1 MSYKVLDVPQSLNCQ
16 HCVPCMR
23 IRLMEMGFIEGQ
35 EIEIENK
42 RMGLYIVHMLS
53 DNGTVSQTFALRP
66 EELGRICLKEN
77 DENI

>member
-77 DENI
+77 DEII

>member
-35 EIEIENK
+35 EIEIVNK
-42 RMGLYIVHMLS
+42 RTIILTLEWSTIV
-53 DNGTVSQTFALRP
+53 
-66 EELGRICLKEN
+66 
-77 DENI
+77 

>member
-1 MSYKVLDVPQSLNCQ
+1 
-16 HCVPCMR
+16 
-23 IRLMEMGFIEGQ
+23 MGFIEGQ

>member
-35 EIEIENK
+35 EIEIEK
-42 RMGLYIVHMLS
+42 AFAIKDGDEVRLG
-53 DNGTVSQTFALRP
+53 DTVFTF
-66 EELGRICLKEN
+66 KTWH
-77 DENI
+77 